1 MIRNLDISLLRAFVT
16 VAGTGNMTM
25 AADRLALTQGA
36 VSQQIKRLEDML
48 QTALFDRAQRK
59 LRLTR
64 QGERL
69 LGLSYRFLQLNDEII
84 AEMVGPAVGSRVRL
98 GIPYDLVGPWLP
110 MLLPGF
116 SEANPHIEIDLV
128 CAAST
133 VLAAQIDRGE
143 LDVAIVEEPADTATG
158 ECLCVERLLW
168 LGGPNGKAHG
178 KRPLPLS
185 IVSQA
190 CVFRPAAHAAL
201 KHAGI
206 DWRVVFE
213 NGNMEAT
220 MTTVRAD
227 LAVTPSLASVV
238 PPDLEVLPAD
248 AGLPDLPNFAISL
261 FMRENHGDRAVDEL
275 AGHIRRVFVD
285 RSRYRAVA
293 AE

>member
-16 VAGTGNMTM
+16 VAGTGNMTT

-36 VSQQIKRLEDML
+36 ISQQIKRLEDVL
-48 QTALFDRAQRK
+48 QTALFDRSQRK

-69 LGLSYRFLQLNDEII
+69 LGLSNRFLELNDEII
-84 AEMVGPAVGSRVRL
+84 AEMVGPAVGGSVRF
-98 GIPYDLVGPWLP
+98 GIPYDLVAPWLP

-116 SEANPHIEIDLV
+116 AEANPHIEIDLV

-133 VLAAQIDRGE
+133 ELAAQIERGE
-143 LDVAIVEEPADTATG
+143 LDVAIVEELADVAKG

-168 LGGPNGKAHG
+168 LGGPHGKAHG

-190 CVFRPAAHAAL
+190 CVFRPAAHTAL
-201 KHAGI
+201 KGAGI
-206 DWRVVFE
+206 DWRVVIE
-213 NGNMEAT
+213 NGNMEAS
-220 MTTVRAD
+220 MSTVRAD

-238 PPDLEVLPAD
+238 PPDLEVLAAG
-248 AGLPDLPNFAISL
+248 AGLPELPNFSISL
-261 FMRENHGDRAVDEL
+261 FTRENHGDPAIEEM

-285 RSRYRAVA
+285 RSRYRAIA